1 MKVSLIIVFIISSFV
16 SYECNATSFE
26 WIDSKGRH
34 MELVH
39 GKRKIARYVY
49 QKMDPSNRELTY
61 KPFHHI
67 YQNDNNV
74 FLTKGAGGKFSHH
87 RGIFFGFSKCRI
99 FKNDTELA
107 NVDTWHCKRAYQ
119 VHEKIVEK
127 KVNKNLASHTSEIS
141 WRLDDGIVFIT
152 EKRTLSFS
160 LMSDSSIKVDF
171 KSLLSTD
178 FEKVTLDGDPQHAGF
193 QFRASNE
200 IAQNNSNQTYYT
212 RPVDGKGLPG
222 QTKNWPKNKDMK
234 NLLWKAQTVFLND
247 SSYTTLYLD
256 HPENPKPSF
265 YSERDYGRFGSFFKS
280 QVTPNNELTIRY
292 RLIIGKNERTPTEC
306 KQFSTEF
313 ISSI

>member
-1 MKVSLIIVFIISSFV
+1 
-16 SYECNATSFE
+16 
-26 WIDSKGRH
+26 
-34 MELVH
+34 
-39 GKRKIARYVY
+39 
-49 QKMDPSNRELTY
+49 MDPSNRELTY

-99 FKNDTELA
+99 FKNNTELA